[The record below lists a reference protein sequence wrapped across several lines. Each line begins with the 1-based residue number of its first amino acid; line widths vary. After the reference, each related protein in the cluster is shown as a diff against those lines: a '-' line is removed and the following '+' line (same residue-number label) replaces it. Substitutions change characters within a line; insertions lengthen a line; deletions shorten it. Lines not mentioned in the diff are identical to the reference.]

1 MALYLI
7 SQEYIEKVSRGTEIR
22 QTLSPGFGHIKLS
35 FFFHCSLT
43 LYSYYLKKY
52 LFHVEQLAFFTGKP
66 KINLLKLWQL
76 TLTRMNKSIKKEL
89 YMTTPKKEKPKHLGR
104 GLESLI
110 GPIMNIGQENSD
122 TALGDNVSN
131 FPIDNELQ
139 KNLAELNLNDI
150 DPNPFQ
156 PRTTWNDQQLRELA
170 DSIKVN
176 GIIQPIVVR
185 RKGSRFE
192 IVAGERRFRAAEIA
206 GINKIPAMI
215 RATEDSEM
223 LALALVENIH
233 RADLNPIE
241 KAKAYQNFMET
252 FGLTQEQAAQKLGQD
267 RSVVANYIRLLNL
280 PAEVKQMLIDGSL
293 DMGHA
298 RAILS
303 LPTDDLRKKLANR
316 ALAGRLS
323 VREVERLVRLALSEK
338 DETRQKLIVEKPA
351 HIRDL
356 EEKIRSRLGTM
367 VKIQARKNGQRGKII
382 IEFYSLDEFDSIAE
396 RLGVSAE

>member
-1 MALYLI
+1 
-7 SQEYIEKVSRGTEIR
+7 
-22 QTLSPGFGHIKLS
+22 
-35 FFFHCSLT
+35 
-43 LYSYYLKKY
+43 
-52 LFHVEQLAFFTGKP
+52 
-66 KINLLKLWQL
+66 
-76 TLTRMNKSIKKEL
+76 
-89 YMTTPKKEKPKHLGR
+89 MTASKKEKPKHLGR

-110 GPIMNIGQENSD
+110 GPIINIGQENSD
-122 TALGDNVSN
+122 ISFADKAVN
-131 FPIDNELQ
+131 FPIDKELQ
-139 KNLAELNLNDI
+139 QNLLELSLNDI
-150 DPNPFQ
+150 DPNPYQ
-156 PRTTWNDQQLRELA
+156 PRQSWDEEQLRELA
-170 DSIKVN
+170 DSVREN
-176 GIIQPIVVR
+176 GIIQPIIVR

-192 IVAGERRFRAAEIA
+192 IVAGERRFRAAEMA

-215 RATEDSEM
+215 RLTEDSEM

-267 RSVVANYIRLLNL
+267 RSVLANYIRLLSL
-280 PAEVKQMLIDGSL
+280 PAEVKQMLIDSSL

-298 RAILS
+298 RAILA
-303 LPTDDLRKKLANR
+303 LPTDDLRKRLANR

-338 DETRQKLIVEKPA
+338 DEKKQKQIVEKPA

-356 EEKIRSRLGTM
+356 EEKIRRRLGTM
-367 VKIQARKNGQRGKII
+367 VKIHARKNGQRGRII

-396 RLGVSAE
+396 RLGVSSD

>member
-1 MALYLI
+1 
-7 SQEYIEKVSRGTEIR
+7 
-22 QTLSPGFGHIKLS
+22 
-35 FFFHCSLT
+35 
-43 LYSYYLKKY
+43 
-52 LFHVEQLAFFTGKP
+52 
-66 KINLLKLWQL
+66 
-76 TLTRMNKSIKKEL
+76 
-89 YMTTPKKEKPKHLGR
+89 MTASKKEKPKHLGR

-110 GPIMNIGQENSD
+110 GPIMNIGQEDSN
-122 TALGDNVSN
+122 TAFADKAVN
-131 FPIDNELQ
+131 FQLDKELQ
-139 KNLAELNLNDI
+139 QNLVELSLGDI
-150 DPNPFQ
+150 DPNPYQ
-156 PRTTWNDQQLRELA
+156 PRQNWNEEQLRELA
-170 DSIKVN
+170 DSIKEN

-185 RKGSRFE
+185 RKGGRFE
-192 IVAGERRFRAAEIA
+192 IVAGERRLRAAEMA
-206 GINKIPAMI
+206 GINRIPAMV
-215 RATEDSEM
+215 RVTEDSEM

-267 RSVVANYIRLLNL
+267 RSVVANYVRLLNL
-280 PAEVKQMLIDGSL
+280 PAEVKQMLVDGSL

-298 RAILS
+298 RAILA
-303 LPTDDLRKKLANR
+303 LPTDDLRKRLANR

-338 DETRQKLIVEKPA
+338 DEKKQKQIVEKPA

-367 VKIQARKNGQRGKII
+367 VKIQARKNGQCGRII

-396 RLGVSAE
+396 RLGVTSE

>member
-1 MALYLI
+1 
-7 SQEYIEKVSRGTEIR
+7 
-22 QTLSPGFGHIKLS
+22 
-35 FFFHCSLT
+35 
-43 LYSYYLKKY
+43 
-52 LFHVEQLAFFTGKP
+52 
-66 KINLLKLWQL
+66 
-76 TLTRMNKSIKKEL
+76 
-89 YMTTPKKEKPKHLGR
+89 MTTSKKEKPKHLGR

-110 GPIMNIGQENSD
+110 GPIIDIGQENSD
-122 TALGDNVSN
+122 TSFTDRAVN
-131 FPIDNELQ
+131 FQIDKDLQQNLLELS
-139 KNLAELNLNDI
+139 LNDI
-150 DPNPFQ
+150 DPNPYQ
-156 PRTTWNDQQLRELA
+156 PRQNWEVIQLKELS
-170 DSIKVN
+170 DSIKEN

-192 IVAGERRFRAAEIA
+192 IVAGERRLRAAEMA
-206 GINKIPAMI
+206 GIDRIPAMI
-215 RATEDSEM
+215 RTTEDSEM

-252 FGLTQEQAAQKLGQD
+252 FGLTQEQVAQKLGQD

-298 RAILS
+298 RAILA
-303 LPTDDLRKKLANR
+303 LPTDDLRKRLANR

-338 DETRQKLIVEKPA
+338 DETKQKQIVEKPA

-367 VKIQARKNGQRGKII
+367 VKIQARKNGQRGRIV

-396 RLGVSAE
+396 KLGVSSE